1 MEQNEE
7 NYASLKVNLD
17 VNDITYNSI
26 LAANQSN

>member
-1 MEQNEE
+1 MEQNEK

-26 LAANQSN
+26 FSGKSI